1 MNRPPRRRR
10 PTRWLLVAAVA
21 AVALVLVGAEALL
34 RAAPQLDRDELRVED
49 VPRLAMADTRSCT
62 RQQEDLAIVDEIRAE
77 LLNAGR
83 IASAQ
88 VYACPLAFD
97 GLRVTYVGEA
107 IGEVIP
113 RSGGAWLQVNDDD
126 YALEVGPISGHREL
140 RGFNSGLS
148 VWLPDGLHERIEG
161 VGRPERRGDV
171 IQVTGVLLR
180 ADPQDGGGI
189 TLRADQLEIL
199 APAVDV
205 PEPFHLLQAIVAGIL
220 VLLALA
226 AGGWA
231 RAVRNR

>member
-21 AVALVLVGAEALL
+21 AVALILVGAEAVL

-226 AGGWA
+226 AGAWA

>member
-1 MNRPPRRRR
+1 MNRSHRRRR

-77 LLNAGR
+77 LLNPGR

-226 AGGWA
+226 AGAWA